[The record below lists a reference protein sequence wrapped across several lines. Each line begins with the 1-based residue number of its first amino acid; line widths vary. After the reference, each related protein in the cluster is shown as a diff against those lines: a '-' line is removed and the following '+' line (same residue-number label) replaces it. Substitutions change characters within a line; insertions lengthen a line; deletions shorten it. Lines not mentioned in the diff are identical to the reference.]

1 MNDVIVV
8 VNAGS
13 SSLKFSLFVQ
23 ASKGLE
29 LVARGQAEGLYT
41 SPRFVAKDGAGD
53 VIEEKTWGEGIE
65 LGHAG
70 DRGPGVAQLEQPGP
84 DLAVAGHC
92 VLLTVGGVKRNHVGD
107 VGGLEGPRDI
117 LALV

>member
-70 DRGPGVAQLEQPGP
+70 APVWAIGWFM
-84 DLAVAGHC
+84 
-92 VLLTVGGVKRNHVGD
+92 GGWSTRSQCGSTH
-107 VGGLEGPRDI
+107 R
-117 LALV
+117 